1 MTGRLDE
8 GAGSPGDAVA
18 RKVEVRT
25 NVQERA
31 VELLESGN
39 SVAAVTDYLDTYKD
53 RQRGGKWYGAG
64 ERSTSP
70 RER

>member
-1 MTGRLDE
+1 LTAGNPRL
-8 GAGSPGDAVA
+8 GS
-18 RKVEVRT
+18 
-25 NVQERA
+25 VQERA

-53 RQRGGKWYGAG
+53 RPRGGNWYGAG
-64 ERSTSP
+64 ERGASP